1 MSYHYG
7 TASSL
12 QSIRGTD
19 TDGDGFDA
27 ETEYAYGT
35 DPKAANDA
43 VSAHSRLP
51 GGALRLHWNALTNQT
66 YVVQSSTNL
75 HGIWTN
81 RPAVPVVTDGSIF
94 GTNGI
99 FYQPMR
105 ADVTNGAAA
114 EFFRIHTE
122 FTPSQLE

>member
-1 MSYHYG
+1 
-7 TASSL
+7 
-12 QSIRGTD
+12 
-19 TDGDGFDA
+19 
-27 ETEYAYGT
+27 
-35 DPKAANDA
+35 
-43 VSAHSRLP
+43 
-51 GGALRLHWNALTNQT
+51 
-66 YVVQSSTNL
+66 
-75 HGIWTN
+75 
-81 RPAVPVVTDGSIF
+81 VVTDGSIF